1 MESLLQGRL
10 RNTHLPY
17 NKGLIPLFE
26 AVVNSIQS
34 IEELNEGKDKPLSD
48 YSIGVEII
56 RDTQQVPLI
65 KEDKRE
71 SNSIE
76 SFRITDN
83 GIGFTENNWNSF
95 STLDSLWKVQ
105 KGCRGIGRLMWLKAF
120 KRVEI
125 DSSYLEGKDAKRRK
139 FSFDAQHDV
148 SDPDPSLQGIT
159 PTSTTVLLDGFDS
172 KFAASVHKTLETIS
186 TGLLEHC
193 LWYFVR
199 EQGVPTINISDGA
212 DTTDLFELF
221 GEHKHSSA
229 MSETVTI
236 KDHEF
241 EVTHVKFRPSKSKPH
256 NLSYCA
262 AGRLVKEEPIQNK
275 IPSLSST
282 ISDESG
288 EFTYAA
294 YITSSFLDERVF
306 EQRIGFNIDDEV
318 EGLFERTD
326 VSFKDI
332 RDAVLPKIRNF
343 LGASLDENI
352 KASKERVDEFV
363 AKVAPRYRPMLN
375 HIPEEQLA
383 VDPNIS
389 DKDLDMAL
397 HRQVF
402 QVEQQLL
409 KDGHKIMVPEDGE
422 SEAAYATRL
431 EEYLQTAADL
441 KQSDLANYV
450 MHRRVVIDL
459 LESAINS
466 DGDGSYAREDVIHK
480 LIVPMRTTSDSFE
493 FSRQSLWLLDER
505 LAFHNFLASDIP
517 LTSQPI
523 ISNSTTKKP
532 DVSCLRVYD
541 NPLLVADTGHAQQ
554 ASLTVVEIKKPMRT
568 GYKPLES
575 EEKDPILQAL
585 NYLKRLREG
594 AQTKNGRSIPN
605 ADQIPGFVYVLAD
618 LTNHLIECCDLW
630 QLQKTADGMGY
641 FGYHPNTK
649 YNAYIQVI
657 SFDGLLASAKERNR
671 AFLDTLGLPS
681 K

>member
-1 MESLLQGRL
+1 MESLLQGSL
-10 RNTHLPY
+10 RNTQLPY

-34 IEELNEGKDKPLSD
+34 IEELNEGKDKPQSD

-199 EQGVPTINISDGA
+199 EQGVPTIKISDGA
-212 DTTDLFELF
+212 DTIDLFELF
-221 GEHKHSSA
+221 DEHMHSSA
-229 MSETVTI
+229 MSETVII

-241 EVTHVKFRPSKSKPH
+241 EVTHVKFRASKNKPH

-262 AGRLVKEEPIQNK
+262 AGRLVKDEPIQNK
-275 IPSLSST
+275 IPGLSST

-306 EQRIGFNIDDEV
+306 EQRIGFNINDEV
-318 EGLFERTD
+318 EGFFE
-326 VSFKDI
+326 K
-332 RDAVLPKIRNF
+332 K
-343 LGASLDENI
+343 
-352 KASKERVDEFV
+352 
-363 AKVAPRYRPMLN
+363 RP
-375 HIPEEQLA
+375 
-383 VDPNIS
+383 
-389 DKDLDMAL
+389 
-397 HRQVF
+397 VF
-402 QVEQQLL
+402 
-409 KDGHKIMVPEDGE
+409 
-422 SEAAYATRL
+422 
-431 EEYLQTAADL
+431 
-441 KQSDLANYV
+441 
-450 MHRRVVIDL
+450 
-459 LESAINS
+459 
-466 DGDGSYAREDVIHK
+466 
-480 LIVPMRTTSDSFE
+480 
-493 FSRQSLWLLDER
+493 
-505 LAFHNFLASDIP
+505 
-517 LTSQPI
+517 
-523 ISNSTTKKP
+523 
-532 DVSCLRVYD
+532 
-541 NPLLVADTGHAQQ
+541 
-554 ASLTVVEIKKPMRT
+554 
-568 GYKPLES
+568 
-575 EEKDPILQAL
+575 
-585 NYLKRLREG
+585 
-594 AQTKNGRSIPN
+594 
-605 ADQIPGFVYVLAD
+605 
-618 LTNHLIECCDLW
+618 
-630 QLQKTADGMGY
+630 
-641 FGYHPNTK
+641 
-649 YNAYIQVI
+649 
-657 SFDGLLASAKERNR
+657 
-671 AFLDTLGLPS
+671 
-681 K
+681 